1 MRRGS
6 GGSSQRDTEI
16 EAQGGVRGSSGSRRD
31 SGQRRHVL
39 PCRGVRR
46 DPRQQTEGHRSNRVR
61 WIRIQSMA
69 GATEQAGR
77 HRRAVVCE
85 SRRRLQGLASV
96 VPFRAL
102 RASPSPSPKT
112 TRAPLGASFSGVAG
126 GMFASR
132 RDGYWRVHALAASL
146 PCHRR
151 ADSRGALT
159 TYESRKPVAINS
171 RYAHSQQ
178 RSGIARTEDIG
189 LRSACRTQPERRRAG
204 PTLPSMQGRPGYFE
218 KADENTTA
226 CSFPWPLDRARAHQ
240 TVEHQ
245 STGKPAHALQDCLQR
260 HEPKDDCRDPPVRD
274 TSDRRVG
281 RRGWVDLPPVDHALV
296 KACTPPAGSA
306 RSRVG
311 LQSPHWGHR
320 RDAGRHCARA

>member
-16 EAQGGVRGSSGSRRD
+16 EAQGGVRGSSGTRRD

-85 SRRRLQGLASV
+85 SRRRSQGLASV

-102 RASPSPSPKT
+102 RASPSPAPKT

-226 CSFPWPLDRARAHQ
+226 CSFP
-240 TVEHQ
+240 
-245 STGKPAHALQDCLQR
+245 
-260 HEPKDDCRDPPVRD
+260 
-274 TSDRRVG
+274 
-281 RRGWVDLPPVDHALV
+281 
-296 KACTPPAGSA
+296 
-306 RSRVG
+306 
-311 LQSPHWGHR
+311 
-320 RDAGRHCARA
+320 